1 MIDIN
6 SLNKNKEIVLNGIKR
21 DIILIPPISDAKTI
35 LFIFTFLL
43 RIIDT
48 QKSKIKS
55 KKKLI
60 IIIKSIYIFINN
72 SPLISIKKR
81 H

>member
-21 DIILIPPISDAKTI
+21 YIILIPPISDAKTI

-60 IIIKSIYIFINN
+60 IIIKSIYIFINY

>member
-1 MIDIN
+1 MTDIN

-60 IIIKSIYIFINN
+60 IIIKSMYIFINY

>member
-21 DIILIPPISDAKTI
+21 DIILIPPIRDAKTI
-35 LFIFTFLL
+35 LLIFTFLL

-60 IIIKSIYIFINN
+60 IIIKSIYIFIIY

>member
-81 H
+81 R

>member
-60 IIIKSIYIFINN
+60 IIIKSIYIFINY
-72 SPLISIKKR
+72 SPLIIIKKR

>member
-6 SLNKNKEIVLNGIKR
+6 SLIKNKDIVLTGIKR
-21 DIILIPPISDAKTI
+21 DSILIPPISDAKTI

-60 IIIKSIYIFINN
+60 IIIKSIYIFINY